1 MAPCRPNHACCRVD
15 ARATLANERH
25 EGSGAKSIAQAAARE
40 ACDGGIHQELATG
53 STPSIGSRTAR
64 VRSSMPD
71 VANAVLLQ
79 LHALACDLGNFLRTL
94 ARTDPIKV
102 VTDETR
108 RRS

>member
-1 MAPCRPNHACCRVD
+1 MSRPAERV
-15 ARATLANERH
+15 
-25 EGSGAKSIAQAAARE
+25 IAFYNKR
-40 ACDGGIHQELATG
+40 